1 MNSSRWIKRW
11 TKKNRL
17 IKILVKSGLEFEFES
32 RAHRDNILN
41 SLKVNHFQGIFFF
54 RGAQSGDQSNNKI
67 LNGFKDIYW
76 KLIQEHPELTA
87 RQVADYY
94 NPNAS
99 NPFALQQEDLLVWPV
114 DKIIYGEWGRVKHE
128 VRSPPQEVCK
138 SFGWDRKIIRLR
150 TFHRFP
156 EWQNTERCLK
166 HPSSC
171 KVLYSS
177 LLMWVLKDE
186 CYFLKNSGEGIR
198 EKEE

>member
-17 IKILVKSGLEFEFES
+17 IRILVKSGLEFEFES

-138 SFGWDRKIIRLR
+138 KGI
-150 TFHRFP
+150 
-156 EWQNTERCLK
+156 
-166 HPSSC
+166 HPSGCMAS
-171 KVLYSS
+171 VS
-177 LLMWVLKDE
+177 LPVCYELKDV
-186 CYFLKNSGEGIR
+186 SGIFQPSLISFA
-198 EKEE
+198 

>member
-41 SLKVNHFQGIFFF
+41 SLKVNHFQGIFFLGGLN
-54 RGAQSGDQSNNKI
+54 RGDQSNNKI

-99 NPFALQQEDLLVWPV
+99 NPFALQQEDLLVWPWI
-114 DKIIYGEWGRVKHE
+114 KLSMGNGAESSMKCALL
-128 VRSPPQEVCK
+128 P
-138 SFGWDRKIIRLR
+138 RK
-150 TFHRFP
+150 FA
-156 EWQNTERCLK
+156 K
-166 HPSSC
+166 G
-171 KVLYSS
+171 YSS
-177 LLMWVLKDE
+177 FRLHGKCFITCLL
-186 CYFLKNSGEGIR
+186 
-198 EKEE
+198 